1 MIYQQ
6 NDRQKKSKSHSEWR
20 DLMKEWESKQQQK
33 VIVFF
38 LSDIDKLAYTSF
50 DARRSHIENKKK
62 LGHRKKN
69 PLNNSVIE
77 ET

>member
-6 NDRQKKSKSHSEWR
+6 NDRQKKPKSHSEWR

-33 VIVFF
+33 VI
-38 LSDIDKLAYTSF
+38 SDIDKLAYTSF

-62 LGHRKKN
+62 TRPPKKES
-69 PLNNSVIE
+69 PK
-77 ET
+77 